1 MFSVLPTAH
10 TNRRVSEGIRLGKI
24 LSILAFEYLESYH
37 FVLCLS
43 MKKLCKSSGNTGF
56 EIGENCPEAVFRQD
70 RRYIP
75 SGFDIASLRYMASP
89 FDRI

>member
-37 FVLCLS
+37 YVSHLS
-43 MKKLCKSSGNTGF
+43 MKKVRKSSGNTGF
-56 EIGENCPEAVFRQD
+56 EIGEIYRC
-70 RRYIP
+70 
-75 SGFDIASLRYMASP
+75 
-89 FDRI
+89 

>member
-37 FVLCLS
+37 L
-43 MKKLCKSSGNTGF
+43 
-56 EIGENCPEAVFRQD
+56 
-70 RRYIP
+70 
-75 SGFDIASLRYMASP
+75 
-89 FDRI
+89 